1 MVNYR
6 LLSYGTD
13 VKQFICPTDTH
24 SNDSFH
30 HSSVKKQPK
39 KTQLIIVCFNGLFLL
54 NRKMLKFNFK
64 AGILPD

>member
-6 LLSYGTD
+6 LFSYGTD
-13 VKQFICPTDTH
+13 ERQFICLTDTH

-39 KTQLIIVCFNGLFLL
+39 KNNPTLSVLTVYFCLIEKC
-54 NRKMLKFNFK
+54 
-64 AGILPD
+64 

>member
-13 VKQFICPTDTH
+13 ERQFICPTDTH

-39 KTQLIIVCFNGLFLL
+39 KPKKKQTHHCLL
-54 NRKMLKFNFK
+54 
-64 AGILPD
+64 

>member
-39 KTQLIIVCFNGLFLL
+39 KPNSSLSALTVYFCLIEKC
-54 NRKMLKFNFK
+54 
-64 AGILPD
+64 